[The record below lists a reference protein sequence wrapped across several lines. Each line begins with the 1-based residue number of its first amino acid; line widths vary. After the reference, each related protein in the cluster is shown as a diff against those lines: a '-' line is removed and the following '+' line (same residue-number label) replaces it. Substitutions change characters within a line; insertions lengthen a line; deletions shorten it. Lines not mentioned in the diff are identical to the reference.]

1 MRRLSALC
9 VASVALA
16 ACANVWT
23 RQAPAPSTDA
33 VEASVLIARV
43 NHALMSGDIDGY
55 ADLTIAVEDGV
66 VCLDGVLPSQQLVE
80 RSKEI
85 ARAVPGVE
93 AVFSRITVASG
104 TR

>member
-1 MRRLSALC
+1 MNRLAILC
-9 VASVALA
+9 MSSIALA
-16 ACANVWT
+16 ACSNVLT
-23 RQAPAPSTDA
+23 RRAPAPSNDA

-43 NHALMSGDIDGY
+43 NHALMSGDIEDY
-55 ADLTIAVEDGV
+55 ADLTIGVEDGV
-66 VCLDGVLPSQQLVE
+66 VCLDGVLASQQLVE

-93 AVFSRITVASG
+93 AVVSRITVAQG